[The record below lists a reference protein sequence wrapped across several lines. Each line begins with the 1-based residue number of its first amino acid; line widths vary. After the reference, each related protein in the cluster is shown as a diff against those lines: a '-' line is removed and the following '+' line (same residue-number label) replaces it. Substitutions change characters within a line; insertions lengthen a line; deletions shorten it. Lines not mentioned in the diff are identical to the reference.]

1 MDIISINP
9 GYWSTKVV
17 SEQYQFMFDST
28 ATECIDKHSRA
39 INIEGVNY
47 KVGEGRRNIDLN
59 KEENKIQLACVGEAL
74 ERCNAD
80 ICDIVTS
87 LPYVIYKNEEKRKG
101 YEEKLLKFEKVN
113 KVTTYIECAAA
124 QLADAR
130 WYKGKL
136 VALHDI
142 GGLTIN
148 TMIFEDG
155 KLVDNTADSFNLGT
169 IILDNKIKTSLKSET
184 YKNYTDYQIPY
195 LFSCMDSNIKKIID
209 KEVDKHFEEFL
220 QELKKKGYPDNI
232 ARRFT
237 GGGSIRLRDYIEK
250 HNWYIGDNPQ
260 WENALGQ
267 YVFGRL
273 VFR

>member
-1 MDIISINP
+1 MDIVSINP
-9 GYWSTKVV
+9 GYWSTKVITE
-17 SEQYQFMFDST
+17 SNQFMFDST
-28 ATECIDKHSRA
+28 ATECIDTHTRCIS
-39 INIEGVNY
+39 IDGINY

-74 ERCNAD
+74 DRCKVD
-80 ICDIVTS
+80 ICNIVIS
-87 LPYVIYKNEEKRKG
+87 LPYVIYENEEKRKS
-101 YEEKLLKFEKVN
+101 YEERLLKFDKVN
-113 KVTTYIECAAA
+113 KVMTYIECAAA
-124 QLADAR
+124 QLADAK
-130 WYKGKL
+130 WYKNKL

-148 TMIFEDG
+148 TMVFEDG

>member
-1 MDIISINP
+1 MEIISINP

-17 SEQYQFMFDST
+17 AEQYQFMFDST
-28 ATECIDKHSRA
+28 ATECIDEHSRA
-39 INIEGVNY
+39 INIDGVNY

-74 ERCNAD
+74 ERCKVDVCN
-80 ICDIVTS
+80 IVTS
-87 LPYVIYKNEEKRKG
+87 LPYVIYKNEEKRKS
-101 YEEKLLKFEKVN
+101 YEEKLLMFEKVN

-169 IILDNKIKTSLKSET
+169 IILDNKIKTALKSET

-195 LFSCMDSNIKKIID
+195 LFSDMDPNIKKIID
-209 KEVDKHFEEFL
+209 REVEKHFEEFL
-220 QELKKKGYPDNI
+220 QELKKKGYPDNVD
-232 ARRFT
+232 RRFT
-237 GGGSIRLRDYIEK
+237 GGGAIRLREYIEQR
-250 HNWYIGDNPQ
+250 NWYIGENPQ